1 MEQPQYNLLDR
12 ERFEVEYEP
21 IFKQYGM
28 GTTTWSP
35 LASGALTGKYLE
47 GIPEGS
53 RASLE
58 GYEWLKK
65 GMIDSDR
72 GQDRMRRVATY
83 IKIAEQYNLSP
94 SQLAIAWCLL
104 NQNVSTV
111 ILGASSIE
119 QLQNNLGSLNCM
131 EALDNEDLTKSLS
144 AIRS

>member
-1 MEQPQYNLLDR
+1 
-12 ERFEVEYEP
+12 
-21 IFKQYGM
+21 
-28 GTTTWSP
+28 

-47 GIPEGS
+47 GVPEGS

-83 IKIAEQYNLSP
+83 IKIAEQYSLSP

-131 EALDNEDLTKSLS
+131 EALNNEDLTKSLS
-144 AIRS
+144 TIGL

>member
-12 ERFEVEYEP
+12 ERFEVEYDP

-47 GIPEGS
+47 GVPEGS

-83 IKIAEQYNLSP
+83 IKIAEQYSLSP

-131 EALDNEDLTKSLS
+131 EALNNEDLTKSLS
-144 AIRS
+144 TTGL